1 MDTAMLPISI
11 YITLM
16 CEINILTIKE
26 LIGMAAITEELNTA
40 DARAM

>member
-1 MDTAMLPISI
+1 MLPISI

-16 CEINILTIKE
+16 REINILTIKE
-26 LIGMAAITEELNTA
+26 PIGMAAITEELNIA